1 MRIEQYAIDVAYI
14 VLAACSV
21 LAIADGDSDGDADSV
36 GDEQSVRVLC
46 TQLLSGMALVAAPP
60 AAVLKWLRLAVKGNV
75 AWRSTDPRLAALRH
89 FLQAAGADAAAAACA
104 SGSTAT
110 ATAAGRAQAARGG
123 GGLLGWCGGSCDA
136 ARTDGG
142 RRRAAVGDAARRGL
156 CPDPGA
162 SMCMCRG
169 CRLALALAA
178 LHPVAV
184 VRCVSAA

>member
-60 AAVLKWLRLAVKGNV
+60 AAVLKWLRLAAKGNV

-110 ATAAGRAQAARGG
+110 ATAAGRAQAARPSQFEPVEAAASWGG
-123 GGLLGWCGGSCDA
+123 AADHATLRALMAEGGALQWGTLLGADCALTLEQVCACVADA
-136 ARTDGG
+136 ALR
-142 RRRAAVGDAARRGL
+142 
-156 CPDPGA
+156 
-162 SMCMCRG
+162 
-169 CRLALALAA
+169 
-178 LHPVAV
+178 
-184 VRCVSAA
+184 